1 MGGRSNASQH
11 ARAESLL
18 EEICMFS
25 QKCHDASQSFLWYLQ
40 KNEKKIEAEKQ
51 EELSKQNQPDE
62 TEKVLILPEAKSW
75 SSVEEML
82 NELLPEMD
90 SSEPMTEAGAVL
102 FQRDND
108 GKLQFRLVQS
118 QRKFQAMGEFRFDSK
133 DSFERDMSRLEE
145 DTEAFMQEL
154 ASANYEMYLEGS
166 KKNKT

>member
-1 MGGRSNASQH
+1 
-11 ARAESLL
+11 
-18 EEICMFS
+18 
-25 QKCHDASQSFLWYLQ
+25 
-40 KNEKKIEAEKQ
+40 
-51 EELSKQNQPDE
+51 
-62 TEKVLILPEAKSW
+62 
-75 SSVEEML
+75 
-82 NELLPEMD
+82 MD